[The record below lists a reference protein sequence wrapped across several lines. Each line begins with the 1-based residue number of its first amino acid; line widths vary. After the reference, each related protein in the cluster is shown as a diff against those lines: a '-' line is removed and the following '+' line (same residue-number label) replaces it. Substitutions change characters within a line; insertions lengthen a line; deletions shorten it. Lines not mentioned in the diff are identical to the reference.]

1 MFSWFKLSP
10 NLGPAKTAKISGFE
24 ATTHISQSTIEVW
37 PSLTALGHR
46 KSFKGIMMGSVWVG
60 FGASSW

>member
-24 ATTHISQSTIEVW
+24 ATTHISQSTIEVE
-37 PSLTALGHR
+37 